1 MKAFVQYFN
10 EVFCLLENDSR
21 RLPLLILLFFST
33 SMLDLI
39 GLGIIGPYLT
49 LIISPDLT
57 TIGGFGKVLSNLGV
71 SMSAKDLI
79 ISMGLILIFIFM
91 TKAIATIIIHRK
103 ILQFIVRRQIS
114 LQTYLMEGYQSLPY
128 VDYIRRNSSEY
139 INTIGN
145 LVMTYTGLVL
155 HNNLYFISEGI
166 VGVVIL
172 SFLAYTD
179 IIALVIFLI
188 IFGSAIL
195 IYDQLFRGKLKNYGK
210 KISIGHTEMLTG
222 VQEGFSGFKEIK
234 ILGKTQFFTQM
245 VTGGVKKAA
254 SSQINSGVIKKSPSY
269 VLEFMIIAFIVLYLI
284 GFLRLGNDIGDLAG
298 TIGVFMVAA
307 LRMKPIANSVINGI
321 SSNRLGRYAVSS
333 IYTDYIEIKSQ
344 SSINLNVNKEPKLFS
359 SIVFNKISYKYP
371 NTDDWVLKDISLA
384 INIGESIGIIGPSGA
399 GKTTLLDILL
409 GLLDP
414 QEGEILYNNNSLND
428 NILEWQ
434 SNVAYLPQEI
444 FIFDNTLKQNIALNS
459 GDNKV
464 DNNRI
469 NIAIQQAQLTEL
481 VTQLPLGVETNL
493 GEHGVRLSGG
503 QRQRVAM
510 ARAFYHQR
518 EVLVMDEAT
527 SSLDDQTEKEIVAEI
542 KRLKKQKTIIIIA
555 HRLST
560 VKHCDR
566 IYRLDKGKI
575 IEAGSYD
582 QVVNNK
588 NKIEV

>member
-39 GLGIIGPYLT
+39 GLGLIGPYFT
-49 LIISPDLT
+49 LIVSPDLMT
-57 TIGGFGKVLSNLGV
+57 QGGFGKVLSNLGF
-71 SMSAKDLI
+71 SMPAKDLI

-269 VLEFMIIAFIVLYLI
+269 VLEFMIITFIVLYLI
-284 GFLRLGNDIGDLAG
+284 GFLRLGKDVGELVG

-307 LRMKPIANSVINGI
+307 LRMKPIANSVINGM

-333 IYTDYIEIKSQ
+333 IYKDYIAIKSQ
-344 SSINLNVNKEPKLFS
+344 SSINLNINKEPKSFS

-371 NTDDWVLKDISLA
+371 NADDWALKDISLS

-399 GKTTLLDILL
+399 GKTTLLDVLL
-409 GLLDP
+409 GLLHP
-414 QEGEILYNNNSLND
+414 QKGEILYNNCSLKSNVK
-428 NILEWQ
+428 EWQ

-459 GDNKV
+459 GDNKI

-527 SSLDDQTEKEIVAEI
+527 SSLDEQTEKEIVAEM
-542 KRLKKQKTIIIIA
+542 KRLKKQKTIVIIA

-560 VKHCDR
+560 VKHCNR

-575 IEAGSYD
+575 IETGNYD

-588 NKIEV
+588 NKL